1 MATTRPFAY
10 NPGAPIPGTIQVGD
24 LSVGVPLS
32 GFTTSPQY
40 WNGPDEDLGYVITIP
55 VSGNTQPTEISGVTA
70 SIGFYRTDGF
80 NDGEFIQLSEIVSNE
95 FGNTIVIQQEKIII
109 IDLNLVSKLVYIT
122 YPQAGWTAVWI
133 NQDTIAT
140 GSSEGISIFDTNKNT
155 LKHQINLHLD
165 RSDWEFT
172 CSRSLFYNHENKP
185 TTLGQSL
192 DVENYIPWS
201 DQTERIT
208 PSSILTNN
216 IVQSISTN
224 SIRHMK
230 DGVINLL
237 IQSPMSYFTR
247 EEIPYSAR
255 GIKADTKQQTQIGT
269 SKISRNQVPFY
280 DFDPELK
287 QQQSFTVSD
296 VKYMCEP
303 FYDTLNTVQLGNVS
317 ITIEDDDFSRY
328 EIRGSTGFIYS
339 KAQSKTDSIVF
350 GGLYR

>member
-1 MATTRPFAY
+1 MTPFKER
-10 NPGAPIPGTIQVGD
+10 GTNSVNIKFE
-24 LSVGVPLS
+24 LSA
-32 GFTTSPQY
+32 
-40 WNGPDEDLGYVITIP
+40 P
-55 VSGNTQPTEISGVTA
+55 VSGTIISKDYVAGVDIKLLSDFIKRKTFIYISCVDWSSQDG
-70 SIGFYRTDGF
+70 SIL
-80 NDGEFIQLSEIVSNE
+80 I
-95 FGNTIVIQQEKIII
+95 
-109 IDLNLVSKLVYIT
+109 
-122 YPQAGWTAVWI
+122 
-133 NQDTIAT
+133 
-140 GSSEGISIFDTNKNT
+140 
-155 LKHQINLHLD
+155 
-165 RSDWEFT
+165 
-172 CSRSLFYNHENKP
+172 NHENKP

-192 DVENYIPWS
+192 DLENYIPWS

-237 IQSPMSYFTR
+237 IQSPISYFTR

-287 QQQSFTVSD
+287 QQQSFSVSD

-339 KAQSKTDSIVF
+339 KAQSKTDSIAF
-350 GGLYR
+350 GGLYRWQNFLVLL